1 MGFGKTPCN
10 PEKPMFHAVV
20 HLDHHHA
27 QVLHFDAH
35 QVHAARIEPH
45 HRRPHGDD
53 QHAEEH
59 ALFEAV
65 CQALQDTR
73 EVLVTGS
80 HPVIGQFKHYIE
92 AHRPQLAP
100 RVADYRPAAELSQGQ
115 LLALARQFFNAFARM
130 AGVPTPT

>member
-1 MGFGKTPCN
+1 
-10 PEKPMFHAVV
+10 MFHAVV

-45 HRRPHGDD
+45 DRRLHGHDER
-53 QHAEEH
+53 AEH

-65 CQALQDTR
+65 CQAVQDTP

-80 HPVIGQFKHYIE
+80 HVVIGQFRHYVE
-92 AHRPQLAP
+92 AHRPQLGP
-100 RVADYRPAAELSQGQ
+100 RIADYRPAAELSQGQ
-115 LLALARQFFNAFARM
+115 LLALARQFFIARDRM
-130 AGVPTPT
+130 AGVPTPS

>member
-1 MGFGKTPCN
+1 
-10 PEKPMFHAVV
+10 MFHAVV

-45 HRRPHGDD
+45 HRRPHGHDE
-53 QHAEEH
+53 QAEH

-65 CQALQDTR
+65 CQAVQDTA

-80 HPVIGQFKHYIE
+80 HPVIGQFKHYVE
-92 AHRPQLAP
+92 THRPQLAP
-100 RVADYRPAAELSQGQ
+100 RIADYRPAAELSQGQ
-115 LLALARQFFNAFARM
+115 MLAMARQFFTAYDRM

>member
-1 MGFGKTPCN
+1 
-10 PEKPMFHAVV
+10 MFHAVV

-45 HRRPHGDD
+45 DRRLHGHDER
-53 QHAEEH
+53 AEH

-65 CQALQDTR
+65 CQAVQDTP
-73 EVLVTGS
+73 EVLVTGG
-80 HPVIGQFKHYIE
+80 HVVIGQFRHYVE

-100 RVADYRPAAELSQGQ
+100 RIADYRPAAELSQGQ
-115 LLALARQFFNAFARM
+115 MLALARQFFIAHDRM
-130 AGVPTPT
+130 AGVPTPS

>member
-1 MGFGKTPCN
+1 
-10 PEKPMFHAVV
+10 MFHAVV

-45 HRRPHGDD
+45 DRRAHGHDERTE
-53 QHAEEH
+53 Q
-59 ALFEAV
+59 ALFEAI
-65 CQALQDTR
+65 CQAVKDTP

-80 HPVIGQFKHYIE
+80 HVVIGQFRHYVE

-100 RVADYRPAAELSQGQ
+100 HIADYRPAAELSQGQ
-115 LLALARQFFNAFARM
+115 MLAMARQFFIAHDRM
-130 AGVPTPT
+130 AGVPTPS

>member
-1 MGFGKTPCN
+1 
-10 PEKPMFHAVV
+10 MFHAVV

-53 QHAEEH
+53 AHAEH
-59 ALFEAV
+59 ALFEAI
-65 CQALQDTR
+65 CQAVQDTP

-80 HPVIGQFKHYIE
+80 HPVIGQFRHYIE

-100 RVADYRPAAELSQGQ
+100 RIADYRPSAELSQGQ
-115 LLALARQFFNAFARM
+115 LLALARQFFTAFDRM

>member
-1 MGFGKTPCN
+1 
-10 PEKPMFHAVV
+10 MFHAVV
-20 HLDHHHA
+20 YLDHHHA

-45 HRRPHGDD
+45 HQRAHGHNE
-53 QHAEEH
+53 HADN

-80 HPVIGQFKHYIE
+80 HPVIGQFRHHVA

-100 RVADYRPAAELSQGQ
+100 RIADYRPAAPLSQGQ
-115 LLALARQFFNAFARM
+115 MLALARQFFVAYDRM
-130 AGVPTPT
+130 AGVPTAG

>member
-1 MGFGKTPCN
+1 
-10 PEKPMFHAVV
+10 MFHAVV

-27 QVLHFDAH
+27 QVLHFDAR

-45 HRRPHGDD
+45 NRRPHGHDER
-53 QHAEEH
+53 AEH

-65 CQALQDTR
+65 CQAVQDTP
-73 EVLVTGS
+73 EVLVTGA
-80 HPVIGQFKHYIE
+80 HVVLGQLRHYIE

-100 RVADYRPAAELSQGQ
+100 RIADYRPAAPLSEGQ
-115 LLALARQFFNAFARM
+115 LLALARQFFVSYDRM